1 MSGSA
6 QRLSGSRHHL
16 NVLFLPLHSI
26 QWASSRYR
34 VYYYADRLQP
44 YGITTRIL
52 HPRAYTVGA
61 KLWYVVRLVM
71 SLFWADVVVIQKKL
85 FRRPLDWLIRLL
97 HGATIFDFDDAI
109 YVYDDVKDRLPDVLR
124 ASCHVIVGNA
134 HLENYARRFS
144 SRVTRIPSPVD
155 CELFRPCTVR
165 RSRGRT
171 VTIGWIG
178 QGGNQ
183 IYLEQLE
190 PVFRRLFQQKGTSVQ
205 LKVISNQNFKF
216 RDCRMTVLNVP
227 WVLTTEVE
235 ELQSV
240 DIGIMPLSD
249 DEVSRGKCAFKAL
262 QYMSLGIATVVSPVG
277 MNREIIQHGL
287 SGMLATSEEQWV
299 EALLRLIDDP
309 SFCQQLG
316 TEARKTVE
324 REYSYGV
331 TAQQLASVLKRVGT
345 EEPC

>member
-1 MSGSA
+1 MSGLV
-6 QRLSGSRHHL
+6 QELSNPRQHL

-34 VYYYADRLQP
+34 VYYYANRLEP

-52 HPRAYTVGA
+52 HPSAYTAGA
-61 KLWYVVRLVM
+61 KLWYVMRLVM

-109 YVYDDVKDRLPDVLR
+109 YIYDDVKNRLPDVLR
-124 ASCHVIVGNA
+124 TSRHVIVGNA
-134 HLENYARRFS
+134 HLETYARRFS

-155 CELFRPCTVR
+155 CELFRPCAVR
-165 RSRGRT
+165 QSGEGT
-171 VTIGWIG
+171 VTVGWIG

-190 PVFRRLFQQKGTSVQ
+190 PVFRRLFQQKGVLVQ
-205 LKVISNQNFKF
+205 LKVISNQNFQFK
-216 RDCRMTVLNVP
+216 DCRMTVLNVP
-227 WVLTTEVE
+227 WALTTEVE
-235 ELQSV
+235 ELRSV

-287 SGMLATSEEQWV
+287 SGMWATSEEQWV
-299 EALLRLIDDP
+299 EALLCLIDAP
-309 SFCQQLG
+309 LFRQTLG
-316 TEARKTVE
+316 AEARKTVE
-324 REYSYGV
+324 QGYSYGV
-331 TAQQLASVLKRVGT
+331 TVQQLASVLKRVGT
-345 EEPC
+345 EKPC